1 SRSND
6 EDSVRG
12 PHQGQQSTRT
22 APTGRTHD
30 CKRLLCGTLHF
41 LLPGGGHPHM
51 ERREVRGCGG
61 GAAAM
66 WPLAARAQQVAMPV
80 IGFLRSTSLA
90 VSTPM
95 VMGFHQ
101 GLTAAGFT
109 EGQNVAIEYRYAD
122 NQPDRLPGLVAE
134 LIRLPVAVIVA
145 NIIAAL
151 PAKAATTTVPIVF
164 ATGRGP
170 VVDGLAPSLNRPGGN
185 VTGVSFV
192 SGLLGAKRLEMLRQ
206 LVPIAAPIAMLVE
219 IDTLEARVERRD
231 VELAAQAL
239 GQQLIIAPVRSEGEL
254 DGAFTSMVDGGPKPL
269 LVGSGPFLPSNGGR
283 IVARPPRHAI
293 PAIYGLREFVE
304 AGGLMSYGASVVE
317 AYRQVGIYAGRVLKG
332 EKPADLP
339 VVQSSKFELVINL
352 KAARAL
358 GLSMPPTLLA
368 TADEVIE

>member
-1 SRSND
+1 M
-6 EDSVRG
+6 
-12 PHQGQQSTRT
+12 
-22 APTGRTHD
+22 
-30 CKRLLCGTLHF
+30 K
-41 LLPGGGHPHM
+41 
-51 ERREVRGCGG
+51 RREFITLLG
-61 GAAAM
+61 GAAA
-66 WPLAARAQQVAMPV
+66 WPLAARAQQSATPV

-95 VMGFHQ
+95 VMGFRQ

-122 NQPDRLPGLVAE
+122 NQLDRLPGLVAE

-151 PAKAATTTVPIVF
+151 AAKAATTTVPIVF
-164 ATGRGP
+164 ATGSDP
-170 VVDGLAPSLNRPGGN
+170 VVDGLVPSLNRPGGN

-206 LVPIAAPIAMLVE
+206 LVPTAAPIAMLVE

-254 DGAFTSMVDGGPKPL
+254 DGAFTSIVERGAKAL
-269 LVGSGPFLPSNGGR
+269 LVGSGPLLTSNRGR
-283 IVARPPRHAI
+283 IVALATRHAI